1 MFDPITLEVLRCKL
15 EAIADDGAKTVI
27 RTAISPAVADAGDC
41 SCAIYAVNGDLIVG
55 GGPVFSHYHTGVNGV
70 HAITALHGESIADG
84 DIFLV
89 NDPYSGGG
97 YHAQDAFIQIGRAH
111 V

>member
-1 MFDPITLEVLRCKL
+1 MFDPITLEVMRCKL

-55 GGPVFSHYHTGVNGV
+55 GGGDARGHDRPGRPVGLEAVDLDRDHVAAPGGQDDGLLG
-70 HAITALHGESIADG
+70 AGEYQVVLTDEG
-84 DIFLV
+84 D
-89 NDPYSGGG
+89 SC
-97 YHAQDAFIQIGRAH
+97 R
-111 V
+111 